1 MIPYKNISEE
11 VLWQAFAMYHFID
24 EGTLT
29 TLRMND
35 NFLTNLV
42 QMLKA
47 KDFRASFEDTLS
59 GLPDTEVMFL
69 LTTFA
74 HMAMSRDFDRSRAFI
89 CYVLEELLSVGFL
102 NEMTSNSCAKGCRD
116 HISTILKVHTRG
128 ISFLLQQFARETK
141 LVESSVSV

>member
-1 MIPYKNISEE
+1 
-11 VLWQAFAMYHFID
+11 MYHFID